1 MYEEAI
7 LKIDQAAVALL
18 QALETYGGE
27 LQSCLAAQEME
38 KLHAEIV
45 NLRQTLLGLEMGIL
59 YQDWGSAD
67 EEVKRKLADICRE
80 AIPISEAAA
89 RIKGA
94 QEQSDQETK
103 REA

>member
-1 MYEEAI
+1 MHEEAI

-27 LQSCLAAQEME
+27 LQSCLAAQELE
-38 KLHAEIV
+38 RLHNEIV

-59 YQDWGSAD
+59 YQDWGS
-67 EEVKRKLADICRE
+67 EEDVKRKLADICRE

-94 QEQSDQETK
+94 QEPSGQET
-103 REA
+103 ED

>member
-1 MYEEAI
+1 MHEEAI

-27 LQSCLAAQEME
+27 LQSCLAAQEIE
-38 KLHAEIV
+38 RLHSEIV

-59 YQDWGSAD
+59 YQDWGSG
-67 EEVKRKLADICRE
+67 EEAKQKLADICRE

-89 RIKGA
+89 RIKGT
-94 QEQSDQETK
+94 QGQSGQETDK
-103 REA
+103 EA

>member
-1 MYEEAI
+1 MREEAI

-27 LQSCLAAQEME
+27 LQSCLATQELE

-59 YQDWGSAD
+59 YQDWGSAED
-67 EEVKRKLADICRE
+67 DVKRKLTDICRE
-80 AIPISEAAA
+80 AIPLSEVAA
-89 RIKGA
+89 RIKGTA
-94 QEQSDQETK
+94 EQCEGEKKET
-103 REA
+103 